1 VIRLVLR
8 VIRAVFGCSHPC
20 TYRERR
26 RLHGVQVMHFVC
38 EDCGHA
44 TPAVDRT
51 ASEHRRVVKVGERRS
66 VRLLRQS
73 NIETINRRR
82 A

>member
-8 VIRAVFGCSHPC
+8 VIRAVFGCSHPS

-38 EDCGHA
+38 EDCGQDW
-44 TPAVDRT
+44 PAVERSAT
-51 ASEHRRVVKVGERRS
+51 EHHRAVKVGERRS
-66 VRLLRQS
+66 SRLLRQS
-73 NIETINRRR
+73 NLEHIDRRR